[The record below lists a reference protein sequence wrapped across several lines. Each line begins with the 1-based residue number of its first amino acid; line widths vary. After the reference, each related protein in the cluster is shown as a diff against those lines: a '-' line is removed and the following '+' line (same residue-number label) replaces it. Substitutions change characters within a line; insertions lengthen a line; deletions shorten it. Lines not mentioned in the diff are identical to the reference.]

1 MTQSIRTRVE
11 ASSAPLLLR
20 LHTMPRFLV
29 PLLLVSSLLLG
40 FMTTGIISYFALL
53 FVALFVTWLLFL
65 SWPLL
70 EPRARILRS
79 AVVVMLLAVIVSR
92 VLGN

>member
-1 MTQSIRTRVE
+1 
-11 ASSAPLLLR
+11 
-20 LHTMPRFLV
+20 MPRFLV

>member
-1 MTQSIRTRVE
+1 MTNSIRKRLET
-11 ASSAPLLLR
+11 ASAPLLVR

-40 FMTTGIISYFALL
+40 FMTTGIVSYVALL
-53 FVALFVTWLLFL
+53 FVALFVSWLLFL

-70 EPRARILRS
+70 EPGARLLRS
-79 AVVVMLLAVIVSR
+79 AVVVMLLGVILSR
-92 VLGN
+92 VIG

>member
-1 MTQSIRTRVE
+1 MSQSIRKRVE
-11 ASSAPLLLR
+11 VASAPLLLR

-40 FMTTGIISYFALL
+40 FMTTGIISYLALL

-70 EPRARILRS
+70 EPGARLLRS
-79 AVVVMLLAVIVSR
+79 AVVVMLLGVILSR
-92 VLGN
+92 VIA